1 MFVNYIFTIIVFL
14 CFVMTV
20 NCHFWTHMFH
30 SHPAHTPSSRVLITN
45 GGHSGYHDYGTR
57 TSYSI

>member
-1 MFVNYIFTIIVFL
+1 MN
-14 CFVMTV
+14 V

-30 SHPAHTPSSRVLITN
+30 AHPAHAPSSRVLVTN
-45 GGHSGYHDYGTR
+45 GDNHGYHDYGSQ